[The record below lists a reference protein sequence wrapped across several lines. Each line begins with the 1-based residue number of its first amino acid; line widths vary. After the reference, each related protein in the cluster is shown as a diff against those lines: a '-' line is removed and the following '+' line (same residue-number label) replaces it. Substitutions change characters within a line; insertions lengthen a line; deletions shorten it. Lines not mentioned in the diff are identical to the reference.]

1 MKIVEAAELL
11 VEILKECTK
20 LDGCTLA
27 LMPPK
32 PLITVAE
39 GYMIHIDSDPGVNK
53 ETLACVESIAKKHD
67 LNYFEDAKG
76 IMIYRMH

>member
-11 VEILKECTK
+11 VETLKECAK
-20 LDGCTLA
+20 LDGCALT

-39 GYMIHIDSDPGVNK
+39 GYRIHIDSDSGVNK
-53 ETLACVESIAKKHD
+53 ETLACVESIAEKHD
-67 LNYFEDAKG
+67 LKYFEDAKG
-76 IMIYRMH
+76 IMIYRKH